1 MDNPSSVQHEA
12 EHTSTQGSRPRS
24 LWVLMALAGVTSLFG
39 WLWPLFLPTLP
50 VRASQPFIGL
60 REVPMVL
67 VIYVCSLVDLV
78 VAGGLWRQKLWAF
91 RVGLIIT
98 VFAIAF
104 DLFVLLVSVSQAV
117 LAVGALLALLLN
129 SLILSLFLQP
139 GVIRTVIAWKQKG

>member
-1 MDNPSSVQHEA
+1 MDNSSSVQHEA
-12 EHTSTQGSRPRS
+12 EHRSTQGSRPRS
-24 LWVLMALAGVTSLFG
+24 LWVLMVLEGVTSLFG
-39 WLWPLFLPTLP
+39 WLWPLFLPTLL
-50 VRASQPFIGL
+50 V
-60 REVPMVL
+60 REVPIVL

-78 VAGGLWRQKLWAF
+78 VTGGLWWRKPWAF

>member
-12 EHTSTQGSRPRS
+12 DRMSTQGSRPRS
-24 LWVLMALAGVTSLFG
+24 LWVLMALEGVTSLFG
-39 WLWPLFLPTLP
+39 WLWPLFLPTLL
-50 VRASQPFIGL
+50 V

-78 VAGGLWRQKLWAF
+78 VTGGLWWRKPWAF